1 MLGSFSGIILVALS
15 KILVTP
21 AVDDGGADAEIPVD
35 APVEVEEET
44 SYVVGVMLGLITAMC
59 FSLLGVATRKL

>member
-15 KILVTP
+15 KILVT
-21 AVDDGGADAEIPVD
+21 DDGGADAVIADPD
-35 APVEVEEET
+35 ASAEEVEEET
-44 SYVVGVMLGLITAMC
+44 PYVIGVTLGLITAMC